1 MPKSVRGVM
10 DEFKHGE
17 LHSGSS
23 SGPRVKHR
31 KQAIAIALS
40 EQRQTPEHKTVVARK
55 QREALRATTE
65 SHAYNHRSRNN
76 LKRGER

>member
-10 DEFKHGE
+10 SEFKHGQ

-23 SGPRVKHR
+23 KGPTVTKP

-40 EQRQTPEHKTVVARK
+40 EQRAMPEHKSRAAQIARA
-55 QREALRATTE
+55 ALKPHTE
-65 SHAYNHRSRNN
+65 SYAYNNRSRNN
-76 LKRGER
+76 LKRCGQ